1 MPVRRTRMIGGER
14 YVAKHHGNISGIN
27 DIRKKL
33 AKLEKKV
40 KKRKEKVKE
49 GIREVKVIRQQKNKL
64 LKQATELYKKV

>member
-1 MPVRRTRMIGGER
+1 MPLKRTRMIGGER
-14 YVAKHHGNISGIN
+14 YIKKHHGHITLIR

-49 GIREVKVIRQQKNKL
+49 GIKEVKTTKNKL
-64 LKQATELYKKV
+64 LKQTTELYKKCMI